1 MRLLKFN
8 VDAQKLS
15 KDPTCDFNNLVAG
28 TRKYLRAYFT
38 FSPEWDDCV
47 KVVSFWRGNKEH
59 AVILQNDECEIDPEA
74 LVGTTFGVT
83 VTGQRGEY
91 RITTDKVTVRQRG
104 RLNNGNS

>member
-8 VDAQKLS
+8 VDAQQLS

-28 TRKYLRAYFT
+28 TRKYLRAQFT
-38 FSPEWDDCV
+38 FSPEWHDCV
-47 KVVSFWRGNKEH
+47 KVASFWRGGKEH

-83 VTGQRGEY
+83 VTGQRGDY
-91 RITTDKVTVRQRG
+91 RITTDKVTIRQRG
-104 RLNNGNS
+104 CLNNGNS